1 MVVLYKV
8 QSIFS
13 RFSVIPTA
21 AKGIPPRALRREHP
35 SAEIS
40 PSDVYSRIVYTLY
53 EVQTDKNPKVQIK
66 WSKRPSV
73 FVHYAEKQLLLQI
86 WLTFLKEVV

>member
-1 MVVLYKV
+1 MVVLYKI
-8 QSIFS
+8 QPIFS

-21 AKGIPPRALRREHP
+21 AKGIPPRVLRREHP
-35 SAEIS
+35 NAEI
-40 PSDVYSRIVYTLY
+40 PLSDVYSRIVYTLY
-53 EVQTDKNPKVQIK
+53 EVQTDISPKVQIK

-86 WLTFLKEVV
+86 GLTFLKEVV